1 MKPYN
6 HMEIG
11 CTVLIGRFF
20 YRDLTLSFFLG
31 DFLVYKL
38 YGIDIYFILLF
49 KFDFIKKIF
58 ILASLQN
65 LLSRYSNSYLPVD

>member
-49 KFDFIKKIF
+49 KFDFIKNF
-58 ILASLQN
+58 YTRFSSESTVA
-65 LLSRYSNSYLPVD
+65 V